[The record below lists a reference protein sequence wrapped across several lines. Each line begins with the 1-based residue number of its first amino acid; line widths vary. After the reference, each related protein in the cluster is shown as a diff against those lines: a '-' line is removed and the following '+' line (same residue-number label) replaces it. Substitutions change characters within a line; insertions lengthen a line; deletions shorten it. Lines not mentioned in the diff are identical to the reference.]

1 MVMLT
6 FLSAINKLTRVH
18 AFSSNEQLLLQSVFV
33 GVSELNLSKR
43 GATAR
48 VMDDILY
55 NTLDVTLALCEVQGA
70 VLSRTLPGGVV

>member
-1 MVMLT
+1 
-6 FLSAINKLTRVH
+6 
-18 AFSSNEQLLLQSVFV
+18 
-33 GVSELNLSKR
+33 LNLSKR

-70 VLSRTLPGGVV
+70 VLSGTLPGGVV